1 MQEFIDITSDV
12 ATALTGGRA
21 VVALESTIVTHGM
34 DFPANLEIARDCE
47 ATVRATGAIPAT
59 IAIIE
64 GRLRVGLAA
73 TELEALAM
81 GGQNASKA
89 SRRDIAALV
98 ATGGTAGT
106 TVAVTM
112 QIAAAAGIRV
122 FATGGIG
129 GVHRGAGESFDISA
143 DLTAFA
149 DTPVAVVCSGAKSI
163 LDIGKTLEVLETNG
177 VPVIGYRTDR
187 FPAFYAR
194 ESEFELDHRLE
205 TARDVALVI
214 DAQRRLGLKSG
225 LVIANPVPEESA
237 LDSGE
242 IEAEIFAALQDAQK
256 AGVRGKSVTPFLLS
270 RVVARSGGRSLAAN
284 KALIHSNA
292 ALAGEIAMAL
302 AALGR

>member
-1 MQEFIDITSDV
+1 MQEFIDTASDV
-12 ATALTGGRA
+12 ATALKGGRA

-47 ATVRATGAIPAT
+47 AAVRATGAIPAT

-64 GRLRVGLAA
+64 GRLKVGLAA

-284 KALIHSNA
+284 KALIRSNA

>member
-1 MQEFIDITSDV
+1 MQEFIDTASDV
-12 ATALTGGRA
+12 ATALKGGRA

-47 ATVRATGAIPAT
+47 AAVRATGAIPAT

-64 GRLRVGLAA
+64 GRLKVGLAA

-194 ESEFELDHRLE
+194 ESEFELDHCLE

-284 KALIHSNA
+284 KALIRSNA